1 MLNKFSLSAPQK
13 MYREQYGEYVY
24 GCWGVIGWYTS
35 FSFFLIIF
43 SSSLIN
49 HNFSYLGIFIFIKNQ
64 LKWAINYIFSEN
76 EQVDFKH
83 LMSMGYQRDWLQ
95 EQKQKTKEEKGEKKV
110 SWIGSCLLIKPSQ
123 NIYFLW
129 QLNGCCLVCLY
140 NSG

>member
-1 MLNKFSLSAPQK
+1 MLNKFSSSAPQK
-13 MYREQYGEYVY
+13 MYKEQYGECVY
-24 GCWGVIGWYTS
+24 WCWGVKGWCTS
-35 FSFFLIIF
+35 CSFLLIIF
-43 SSSLIN
+43 LSSLIN

-64 LKWAINYIFSEN
+64 LKWAIYYIFSEN

>member
-1 MLNKFSLSAPQK
+1 MLNKFSSSAPQK
-13 MYREQYGEYVY
+13 MYKEQYGECVY
-24 GCWGVIGWYTS
+24 WCWGVKGWCTS
-35 FSFFLIIF
+35 CSFLLIIF

-64 LKWAINYIFSEN
+64 LKWAIYYIFSEN

-95 EQKQKTKEEKGEKKV
+95 EQKQKTKEEKSEKKV
-110 SWIGSCLLIKPSQ
+110 SWIGSCLPIKPSQ

-129 QLNGCCLVCLY
+129 PLNGCCLICLY